1 MREAV
6 RQMILVQER
15 VEQLTAGIERATDR
29 LADHDRRL
37 VRIETIVDL
46 AQRRR
51 LPGD

>member
-1 MREAV
+1 MRVAV

-37 VRIETIVDL
+37 VRTETIVDL

-51 LPGD
+51 LPSD